1 MTSQNCQ
8 HSIDLL
14 KSPDPPS
21 PHETLE
27 VICAEVVWVWK
38 RDYQA
43 INVLFRSQSRDKDEF
58 WATSINKQSRTIFTD
73 QDSWSQSQMLLQAT
87 HMWPPL
93 PFNVICA
100 EIVNIVGGTELP
112 STPMVMAHPCADHST
127 QCYVR
132 LPTCRIRSESQEE
145 SFWPPWTL
153 APRSNSC
160 SQCQTPS
167 SREHPTALGLRPL
180 QTAALPH
187 PDPSPSIRKTQVA
200 AETCGG
206 VAEEARTRA
215 CTRLSTKHTYTY
227 VRNSTWYM
235 YIALQCNRTLQYG
248 VQAFVD

>member
-1 MTSQNCQ
+1 MLRLFESGNETIKRSTFFLGANQGIKTNSERLVSTNQ
-8 HSIDLL
+8 HTFSNTKEAWLR
-14 KSPDPPS
+14 
-21 PHETLE
+21 
-27 VICAEVVWVWK
+27 ICPLNSHK
-38 RDYQA
+38 
-43 INVLFRSQSRDKDEF
+43 I
-58 WATSINKQSRTIFTD
+58 KQSRTIFTD